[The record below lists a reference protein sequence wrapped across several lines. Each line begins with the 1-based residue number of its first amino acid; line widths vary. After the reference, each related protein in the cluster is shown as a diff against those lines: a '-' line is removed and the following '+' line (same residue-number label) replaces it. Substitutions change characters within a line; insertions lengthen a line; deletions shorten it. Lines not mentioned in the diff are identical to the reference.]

1 MQPNSPNEILDT
13 WLSLTNIQSKI
24 NNEIEAVLQEKH
36 SLSLKEFYVLYVLSQ
51 TEQKKMRLQQLQ
63 ELVGL
68 SQSALSRLVVRMEA
82 KSCGALQK
90 HICQDDRRGIYTSM
104 TNYGEEKLQG
114 ALNTFN
120 ECLQTALMEEKQ
132 KGEWQSLNLKLES
145 IQQKK

>member
-13 WLSLTNIQSKI
+13 WLSLTNVQSKI
-24 NNEIEAVLQEKH
+24 NNEIEAVLQEKY

-104 TNYGEEKLQG
+104 TNYGEEKLQS

-120 ECLQTALMEEKQ
+120 ELLQTALMEEKL
-132 KGEWQSLNLKLES
+132 KEELQSLNLKLDS

>member
-13 WLSLTNIQSKI
+13 WLSLTNVQSKI

-120 ECLQTALMEEKQ
+120 ELLQTALMEEKL
-132 KGEWQSLNLKLES
+132 KEELQSLNLKLDS